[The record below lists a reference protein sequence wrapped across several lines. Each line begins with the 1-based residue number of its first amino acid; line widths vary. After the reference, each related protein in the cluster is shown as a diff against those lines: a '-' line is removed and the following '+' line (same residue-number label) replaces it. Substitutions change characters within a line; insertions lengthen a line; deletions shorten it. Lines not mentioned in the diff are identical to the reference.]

1 MIDFFK
7 KLFSFFFKKPIEE
20 KQVEKKEEL
29 KKEEL
34 KEEIK
39 LWFPFADKS
48 YSHQAKGEY
57 KNKYPIGAVV
67 HFTAGQDRNDQDAI
81 DTITWGKEKGYGFF
95 MIAPSGKVFQTM
107 PLNKWGQHCGQSYY
121 PNLGSDLSSKL
132 VGIEIACAGLLESTP
147 GGKMWRAWFGKE
159 YLDRD
164 GHPDDQVRYVQSSS
178 WECPTGHYKMY
189 TKAQEDS
196 LIKLLYWLK
205 NNNPNVFSYD
215 YVLGHHEVSP
225 ERKSDPGG
233 SLSMPMKDLRKFLKT
248 FQG

>member
-1 MIDFFK
+1 MINFFK
-7 KLFSFFFKKPIEE
+7 KLFEILSSLFKTIEE
-20 KQVEKKEEL
+20 KPNEKQIEKPNG
-29 KKEEL
+29 
-34 KEEIK
+34 EIK
-39 LWFPFADKS
+39 LWCPLADKT
-48 YSHQAKGEY
+48 YSQKEKGFY
-57 KNKYPIGAVV
+57 DNGYPLGAVI

-95 MIAPSGKVFQTM
+95 MIAPSGKIFQTM

-121 PNLGSDLSSKL
+121 PGLGSNLSEKL
-132 VGIEIACAGLLESTP
+132 VGIEMACAGLLESTP
-147 GGKMWRAWFGKE
+147 GGKMWRSWFGKE

-164 GHPDDQVRYVQSSS
+164 GHPDDQVRYVHSSTYG
-178 WECPTGHYKMY
+178 CPTGHYKMY

-205 NNNPNVFSYD
+205 NNNPNVFNYD
-215 YVLGHHEVSP
+215 HVLGHHEVSP
-225 ERKSDPGG
+225 DRKSDPGG